1 MSGLTRRLALVTP
14 CLLLVGSA
22 TQLRAQV
29 VQQATLS
36 ATSISFGSQGI
47 GTISSVKTIT
57 LTNNLNTPL
66 TITSATASGDF
77 ATTTAPTNPCGS
89 SLAAGGRCSI
99 GVTFSPTQL
108 GTRTG
113 TLTVT
118 DSASNSPQTANL
130 TGTGVLQATLS
141 ATSISFGSQGIGTIS
156 SVKTITLTNNLNTP
170 LTITSATASG
180 DFATTTAPTNPCGS
194 SLAAGGR
201 CSIGV
206 TFSPTQLGTRTGTLT
221 VTDSASN
228 SPQTAN
234 LTGTGVLQATL
245 SATSISFGSQG
256 IGTISSVK
264 TITLTNNLNTPLT
277 ITSATAS
284 GDFAT
289 TTAPTNPCG
298 SSLAAGGRCSIGV
311 TFSPTQLGTRTG
323 TLTVTDS
330 ASNSPQT
337 ANLTGTGV
345 LQATLSATSISFGSQ
360 GIGTISS
367 VKTITLTN
375 DLNTPLT
382 ITSATASGDFA
393 TTTAPTNPCGSSL
406 AAGGRCS
413 IGVTFSPTQLGTRT

>member
-375 DLNTPLT
+375 N
-382 ITSATASGDFA
+382 
-393 TTTAPTNPCGSSL
+393 
-406 AAGGRCS
+406 
-413 IGVTFSPTQLGTRT
+413 